1 MRDQA
6 NRLREMAAQ
15 LMGRSASGS
24 ASVQPPR
31 RRPRTI
37 VVTSGKG
44 GVGKT
49 NIASNLGIILAGM
62 RKSVVLIDADANL
75 GNTEMVLGL
84 SPKHRL
90 SHVVRHEVD
99 IDEALI
105 GTYNGMK
112 VLAGD
117 SGKYDFP
124 TLTSATQ
131 KDLLAS
137 IYESDTPKDMVLI
150 DTSAGL
156 SNEIL
161 FFAVQSDDVL
171 IITTPEPTAVMDA
184 YAMVKLIQH
193 TAQGRMPVLR
203 LIVNMA
209 KSPREAE
216 ATFRNLESVI
226 QHFLHEKIEFLGF
239 LLHDAAVGKSVCA
252 QTPVVVHAPHSS
264 VALSLRAIA
273 HKLIVNGR

>member
-6 NRLREMAAQ
+6 NRLREMASQ
-15 LMGRSASGS
+15 LMGRTTPA
-24 ASVQPPR
+24 QKPPQA
-31 RRPRTI
+31 RPRFI

-49 NIASNLGIILAGM
+49 NIASNLGIILSGM
-62 RKSVVLIDADANL
+62 RKRVVLIDADANL

-84 SPKHRL
+84 SPKYRL
-90 SHVVRHEVD
+90 SHVVKSEVD
-99 IDEALI
+99 IDDALI
-105 GTYNGMK
+105 ASYNGLK

-124 TLTSATQ
+124 VLTTTAQ
-131 KDLLAS
+131 QQLLDTIA
-137 IYESDTPKDMVLI
+137 EAETPKDIVMI

-156 SNEIL
+156 TDEIL
-161 FFAVQSDDVL
+161 FFAVQSDDVV

-193 TAQGRMPVLR
+193 TAGGRMPALKLV
-203 LIVNMA
+203 VNMA

-226 QHFLHEKIEFLGF
+226 QHFLNEKIEFLGF
-239 LLHDAAVGKSVCA
+239 LPHDAAVSKSVCA

-264 VALSLRAIA
+264 AALSLRAIA
-273 HKLIVNGR
+273 HKLIVHGR

>member
-6 NRLREMAAQ
+6 NRLRDMAAQ
-15 LMGRSASGS
+15 LMGRTAQAPKPQG
-24 ASVQPPR
+24 
-31 RRPRTI
+31 RPRTI

-62 RKSVVLIDADANL
+62 RKSVMLVDADANL
-75 GNTEMVLGL
+75 GNAEMVLGL
-84 SPKHRL
+84 SPRHRL

-99 IDEALI
+99 IDDALV
-105 GTYNGMK
+105 GSYNGLK

-124 TLTSATQ
+124 TLTAATQ
-131 KDLLAS
+131 RQLLDT
-137 IYESDTPKDMVLI
+137 IYDAETPKEIVLI

-156 SNEIL
+156 SDEIL
-161 FFAVQSDDVL
+161 FFSVNSDEVI

-193 TAQGRMPVLR
+193 TAQGRMPLLR

-252 QTPVVVHAPHSS
+252 QTPVVIHAPHSS
-264 VALSLRAIA
+264 AALSLRAIA
-273 HKLIVNGR
+273 HKLIANGR

>member
-15 LMGRSASGS
+15 IMGRSAP
-24 ASVQPPR
+24 VKTE
-31 RRPRTI
+31 RPRTI
-37 VVTSGKG
+37 VITSGKG

-49 NIASNLGIILAGM
+49 NIASNLGIILSGM
-62 RKSVVLIDADANL
+62 RKSVVLVDADANL
-75 GNTEMVLGL
+75 GNTEMILGL
-84 SPKHRL
+84 SPKYRL
-90 SHVVRHEVD
+90 SHVVRNEIEIND
-99 IDEALI
+99 ALV
-105 GTYNGMK
+105 TSYNGLK

-124 TLTSATQ
+124 TLTTATQ
-131 KDLLAS
+131 QRLLDT
-137 IYESDTPKDMVLI
+137 IYESEPQKDFVLI

-156 SNEIL
+156 TDEIL
-161 FFAVQSDDVL
+161 FFAVNSNDL
-171 IITTPEPTAVMDA
+171 IIVTTPEPTAVMDA
-184 YAMVKLIQH
+184 YAMVKLVQH
-193 TAQGRMPVLR
+193 TAKGRMPALR
-203 LIVNMA
+203 LVVNMA

-226 QHFLHEKIEFLGF
+226 QHFLREKIEFLGF
-239 LLHDAAVGKSVCA
+239 LLYDAAISKSVCA
-252 QTPVVVHAPHSS
+252 QTPVVVNAPHSS

>member
-15 LMGRSASGS
+15 IMGRSASAAQKAQQS
-24 ASVQPPR
+24 A
-31 RRPRTI
+31 RPRTI

-49 NIASNLGIILAGM
+49 NIASNLGIILSGM
-62 RKSVVLIDADANL
+62 RKRVVLIDADANL

-84 SPKHRL
+84 SPKYRL
-90 SHVVRHEVD
+90 SHVVKNEAD
-99 IDEALI
+99 IDDALV
-105 GTYNGMK
+105 GSYNGLK

-124 TLTSATQ
+124 VLTAQTQ
-131 KDLLAS
+131 QGLLET
-137 IYESDTPKDMVLI
+137 IYEAETPKDIVLI

-156 SNEIL
+156 SDEIL
-161 FFAVQSDDVL
+161 FFSVKSDDVV

-193 TAQGRMPVLR
+193 TAQGRMPALR
-203 LIVNMA
+203 LVVNMA

-226 QHFLHEKIEFLGF
+226 QHFLHESIEFLGF
-239 LLHDAAVGKSVCA
+239 ILYDGAVGKAVCA

-264 VALSLRAIA
+264 AALSLRAIA
-273 HKLIVNGR
+273 HKLLVTGR

>member
-15 LMGRSASGS
+15 LMGRSASIS
-24 ASVQPPR
+24 AQQPTQG
-31 RRPRTI
+31 RPRTI

-49 NIASNLGIILAGM
+49 NIASNLGIILSGM
-62 RKSVVLIDADANL
+62 RKRVVLVDADANL

-84 SPKHRL
+84 SPRYRL
-90 SHVVRHEVD
+90 SHVVRNEAD
-99 IDEALI
+99 IDDALI
-105 GTYNGMK
+105 TSYNGLK

-124 TLTSATQ
+124 TLTTATQ
-131 KDLLAS
+131 KQLLS
-137 IYESDTPKDMVLI
+137 TIYEADTPKDIVLI

-156 SNEIL
+156 SDEIL
-161 FFAVQSDDVL
+161 FFAVQSDDVI

-193 TAQGRMPVLR
+193 TAQGRMPALR

-209 KSPREAE
+209 KTPREAE
-216 ATFRNLESVI
+216 ATYRNLESVI

-239 LLHDAAVGKSVCA
+239 LLHDPSVGKSVCA

>member
-6 NRLREMAAQ
+6 NRLREMASQ
-15 LMGRSASGS
+15 LMGRTTP
-24 ASVQPPR
+24 VQKPQA
-31 RRPRTI
+31 RPRVI

-49 NIASNLGIILAGM
+49 NIASNLGIILSGM
-62 RKSVVLIDADANL
+62 RKSVMLIDADANL

-90 SHVVRHEVD
+90 SHVVRNEVD
-99 IDEALI
+99 IDDALI
-105 GTYNGMK
+105 TSYNGLK

-124 TLTSATQ
+124 TLTATTQ
-131 KDLLAS
+131 KQLLETITDAA
-137 IYESDTPKDMVLI
+137 TPKDIVII

-156 SNEIL
+156 TDEIL
-161 FFAVQSDDVL
+161 YFAVQSDDVI

-193 TAQGRMPVLR
+193 TAQGRMPALR
-203 LIVNMA
+203 LIVNMV

-226 QHFLHEKIEFLGF
+226 MHFLSEKIEFLGF
-239 LLHDAAVGKSVCA
+239 LLHDAAVSRSVCA

-273 HKLIVNGR
+273 HKLIVHGR